1 MDEFPLA
8 LPRSDAAVLKV
19 VADLI
24 ERFPDRYPNVRLS
37 EKEFAFQ
44 AGQMDIIR
52 RLAEVYNPPSRHA

>member
-1 MDEFPLA
+1 MDDFPLA
-8 LPRSDAAVLKV
+8 LPRNDAAVLKV

-52 RLAEVYNPPSRHA
+52 RLSEVYNPPSRHA